1 MRRQK
6 RLKARLSALE
16 TASPIHPDCRIG
28 QAYVGDAFVF
38 QKYSPEISRK
48 ENPKHRQQREAK
60 QNNDFMLN

>member
-28 QAYVGDAFVF
+28 QAYVGDALVF

-48 ENPKHRQQREAK
+48 ENP
-60 QNNDFMLN
+60 